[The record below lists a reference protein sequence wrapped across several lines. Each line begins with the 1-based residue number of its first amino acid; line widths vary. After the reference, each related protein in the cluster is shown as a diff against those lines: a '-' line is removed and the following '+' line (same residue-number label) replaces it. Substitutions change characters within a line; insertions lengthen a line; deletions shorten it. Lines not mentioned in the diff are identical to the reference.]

1 MTFEAIHETSCD
13 SGVNHPN
20 QYFIESQKVL
30 KSKVHAIAI
39 VRNQAVETRRE
50 NSHLHLHVY
59 VCSSRHWLL
68 QLLNLCRGVSRDG
81 TICGSDLI

>member
-13 SGVNHPN
+13 SGVNHPD

-30 KSKVHAIAI
+30 KSKVHVAI

-59 VCSSRHWLL
+59 AAADI
-68 QLLNLCRGVSRDG
+68 GVFNY
-81 TICGSDLI
+81 